1 MRVNHSALITLQDSI
16 IRQSKEPNI
25 VMQRGSPMEILET
38 KKNDINIFKLNGR
51 LDSNTSPALEIK
63 LMEAM
68 EGGARNMVIDF
79 ENLDYISS
87 AGLRIILKTTKDLKR
102 TEGNIVLCAMQD
114 YVKEVFEIAGF
125 DSFLPIVPT
134 VEDALSKV

>member
-1 MRVNHSALITLQDSI
+1 
-16 IRQSKEPNI
+16 
-25 VMQRGSPMEILET
+25 MEILET

-51 LDSNTSPALEIK
+51 LDSNTSPALETK

-68 EGGARNMVIDF
+68 EGGARSVVIDF

-134 VEDALSKV
+134 VEDALAKV